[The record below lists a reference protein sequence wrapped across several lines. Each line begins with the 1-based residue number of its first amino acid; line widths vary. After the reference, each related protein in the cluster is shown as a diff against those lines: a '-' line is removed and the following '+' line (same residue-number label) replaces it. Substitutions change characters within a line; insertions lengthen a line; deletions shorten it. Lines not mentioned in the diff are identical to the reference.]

1 MTAITDTEADTL
13 PDRRRFTPTISRG
26 ECYG

>member
-1 MTAITDTEADTL
+1 MKAITDTEADTL

-26 ECYG
+26 ECDG